1 MRNIIVNNIKKC
13 LERKVKGLV
22 IVRDNG
28 KTLYIRIVYSSFEFK
43 TKVENLTT
51 LILNGYSS
59 YDIGYDILQEY
70 KNFLNSLLFK

>member
-1 MRNIIVNNIKKC
+1 MRKTIVNNIKNF

-43 TKVENLTT
+43 TKVENLSI

-59 YDIGYDILQEY
+59 HTIGYDILEEY
-70 KNFLNSLLFK
+70 KIFLNSLFFK

>member
-22 IVRDNG
+22 IVHDNG
-28 KTLYIRIVYSSFEFK
+28 KTLYIRIVYSSFKFK

-59 YDIGYDILQEY
+59 YDIGYAILQEY
-70 KNFLNSLLFK
+70 KNFLDSLFFI

>member
-22 IVRDNG
+22 IVRDNE

-70 KNFLNSLLFK
+70 KNFLNSLFFK